1 MHLVTY
7 EISGIIVSQSLF
19 FLEQN
24 AAKCVVDLAL
34 YDKVDAAKYPW
45 ESFLKEELS
54 TEDIY
59 QIQENLTQLFR
70 NKFIYWQEIEPLDTA
85 EAEAIA
91 EESEDSEDGYELE

>member
-7 EISGIIVSQSLF
+7 EAAGIIVSQSLF

-24 AAKCVVDLAL
+24 AAKRVVQIAL
-34 YDKVDAAKYPW
+34 ENKVNAATYPW

-54 TEDIY
+54 TEDMY
-59 QIQENLTQLFR
+59 QIQENLNQLFV

-85 EAEAIA
+85 EAEDIA
-91 EESEDSEDGYELE
+91 KESEDSEDDYELE